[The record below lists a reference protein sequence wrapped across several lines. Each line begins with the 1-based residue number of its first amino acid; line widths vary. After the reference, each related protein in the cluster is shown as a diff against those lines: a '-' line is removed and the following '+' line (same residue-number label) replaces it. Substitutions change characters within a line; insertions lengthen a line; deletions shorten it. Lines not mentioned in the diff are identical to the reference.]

1 MIIETNDQQKQGLH
15 GRPSSTLCSSSSS
28 SSGSNAKAGRHRGCP
43 ACHTAR
49 YDSLA
54 GQLVSVCWN
63 VLMCWGEEEGSYFTR
78 LLFFYVVACT
88 WRRAEPL
95 KSSVWKSKAGGT
107 RRSQF
112 IGREAVGDCSL
123 QLTPP
128 LVRWS
133 RTCMLREVTEA
144 NMTPMI
150 RT

>member
-15 GRPSSTLCSSSSS
+15 GRPSSPLCSSSSS
-28 SSGSNAKAGRHRGCP
+28 SGGGSNAKAGRHRGCP

-63 VLMCWGEEEGSYFTR
+63 VLMCWGEEEG
-78 LLFFYVVACT
+78 
-88 WRRAEPL
+88 
-95 KSSVWKSKAGGT
+95 
-107 RRSQF
+107 
-112 IGREAVGDCSL
+112 
-123 QLTPP
+123 
-128 LVRWS
+128 
-133 RTCMLREVTEA
+133 LREVTEA